1 MTISEQLREAALYCQ
16 SPYWHMPTDL
26 YTECNKFTGI
36 DEWLADIDAPQLRT
50 FMLLVAEALE

>member
-16 SPYWHMPTDL
+16 SPYYHMSTDL
-26 YTECNKFTGI
+26 FSVCNTFTGFG
-36 DEWLADIDAPQLRT
+36 EWLYDIEVLHLRT